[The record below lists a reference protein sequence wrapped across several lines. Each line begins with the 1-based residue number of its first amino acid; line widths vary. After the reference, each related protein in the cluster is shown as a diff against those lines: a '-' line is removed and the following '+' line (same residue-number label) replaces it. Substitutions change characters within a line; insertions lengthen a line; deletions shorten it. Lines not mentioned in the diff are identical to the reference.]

1 MDIKH
6 IYESIMAELRSLP
19 GQIAKAEK
27 NEAAAVDE
35 AGGWSAMGKN
45 EGERGMALILIM
57 AEAGCPTVT
66 ETRKRFD
73 SAVAQAGLTSAMLR
87 YMSKQCGPEFNIDA
101 PIAPPVKAEE
111 TPQDFDIQTTPAD
124 VAAAVNGNGKV
135 EAGLFAE
142 LGL

>member
-1 MDIKH
+1 MYIKH

-45 EGERGMALILIM
+45 EGERGMKLILIM
-57 AEAGCPTVT
+57 ADAGCPTTT

-73 SAVAQAGLTSAMLR
+73 SAVAQAGLTAAMLN
-87 YMSKQCGPEFNIDA
+87 YLAKDCQEI
-101 PIAPPVKAEE
+101 
-111 TPQDFDIQTTPAD
+111 TPQDFDIDTTGAD
-124 VAAAVNGNGKV
+124 VAGAVNGNGHV
-135 EAGLFAE
+135 SAGLFAE